1 MISATEEQLVLFASL
16 FRGRTDVFARR
27 WEMNGKIGYAPAY
40 DVDWTAFNEHKRH
53 GGTWLNF
60 KEKVPIP
67 LTPDA
72 IKKHFLGAQTIG
84 VYPLLED
91 NTSWFIAAD
100 FDGEHWWVDCQKFI
114 RICSKYH
121 IPVSVE
127 RSRSGNGCHIWL
139 FFDTPYPAFKSRRI
153 FLELIRH
160 AFHLSEFDKEVSFDR
175 LFPNQDEL
183 SGKNFG
189 NLIALPFQGRL
200 ADQGKTTF
208 IHPET
213 GDLYPDQWQHLL
225 GIKRLTT
232 IELDTLY
239 DQLIQGGTAVSMNGT
254 ASEASGGITITRSSS
269 IELSRRELDT
279 ETIKFL
285 KEELNFMNA
294 EYLQK
299 KRFGKS
305 TYQTEKYFKLIEEQG
320 DIVKLPRG
328 FLGSLKKYLDQ
339 RGIRYHLS
347 DRHLAVGPVIFNSA
361 IELRAEQKDLVE
373 KALLCDEGTI
383 VAPPGSGKTIVALE
397 LIARR
402 GLPALILVH
411 RRQLMSQWIERIQAF
426 LQIPK
431 AKIGRIDGVKKRFG
445 KEITVAM
452 FQSFAG
458 MENQKDEIAKIGT
471 VIVDECHH
479 VPAKTFREVVK
490 NLNVRYLYG
499 LTATPT
505 RKHHDEKM
513 IFLYVGNIIA
523 ELAANPAINEDSTPT
538 QTPANVV
545 IRKTDLDIPFRFKTD
560 NYQLLAKM
568 LSCDHS
574 RNKVIVGDILA
585 QAKQNRKILVLS
597 ERKEHLEILNLYLRK
612 ETETITITGDDSE
625 SSRKQK
631 LKQIEIGHY
640 QVILST
646 GQFFGEGLDIKG
658 IDCLVIAFP
667 FSFDGKLAQ
676 YVGRLRGRDMLIL
689 DYYDYLTPFLD
700 RQFKQ
705 RMRFY
710 KKQGYKIDV
719 GLNPLLPSQ

>member
-1 MISATEEQLVLFASL
+1 MHPFDEAKVELFMSL
-16 FRGRTDVFARR
+16 FHGRTDIFARR
-27 WEMNGKIGYAPAY
+27 WEKNGKSGYSPAY
-40 DVDWTAFNEHKRH
+40 DVDWTAFNEHKRR

-60 KEKVPIP
+60 KEKIPIS
-67 LTPDA
+67 LTPDV
-72 IKKHFLGAQTIG
+72 IKKHFLGGQTIG
-84 VYPLLED
+84 IYPLLKD

-100 FDGEHWWVDCQKFI
+100 FDGKQWWDDCQKFV
-114 RICSKYH
+114 RICSEH
-121 IPVSVE
+121 DVPVSIE
-127 RSRSGNGCHIWL
+127 RSRSGNGCHVWL
-139 FFDTPYPAFKSRRI
+139 FFGTPYPAFKSRRI
-153 FLELIRH
+153 FLELIRQ

-189 NLIALPFQGRL
+189 NLITLPFQGRL
-200 ADQGKTTF
+200 TDQWKTVF
-208 IHPET
+208 IQPGT
-213 GDLYPDQWQHLL
+213 GDTYPDQWQYLV
-225 GIKRLTT
+225 GIQRLTT
-232 IELDTLY
+232 VKLDSLY
-239 DQLIQGGTAVSMNGT
+239 ECLVHGGDVVLATSDT
-254 ASEASGGITITRSSS
+254 SQGITITLAAS

-305 TYQTEKYFKLIEEQG
+305 TYQTEKYFKLIDEQG
-320 DIVKLPRG
+320 DIVRLPRG
-328 FLGSLKKYLDQ
+328 FLESLKQHLNE

-347 DRHLAVGPVIFNSA
+347 DKRSDVEPVQFNSA
-361 IELRAEQKDLVE
+361 IELRAEQKDVVE
-373 KALLCDEGTI
+373 KASLHDEGTI
-383 VAPPGSGKTIVALE
+383 VAPPGSGKTIIALE
-397 LIARR
+397 LIAQRS
-402 GLPALILVH
+402 LTALILVH

-431 AKIGRIDGVKKRFG
+431 AKIGRIDGVKKKFG

-452 FQSFAG
+452 LQSFAG
-458 MENQKDEIAKIGT
+458 KENQRDEMAKIGT
-471 VIVDECHH
+471 VIIDECHH
-479 VPAKTFREVVK
+479 VPAKTFRGAVK
-490 NLNVRYLYG
+490 DLNVEYLYG

-505 RKHHDEKM
+505 RKHHDEKI

-523 ELAANPAINEDSTPT
+523 ELTANPAAHEETAPT
-538 QTPANVV
+538 YSPANVV

-560 NYQLLAKM
+560 NYHLLAKM
-568 LSCDHS
+568 LGCDHS
-574 RNKVIVGDILA
+574 RNKIIVGDILA
-585 QAKQNRKILVLS
+585 QVKQNRKILVLS
-597 ERKEHLEILNLYLRK
+597 ERKEHLEMLNLYLRK
-612 ETETITITGDDSE
+612 QAETITITGDDSE

-631 LKQIEIGHY
+631 LKQIETGHY

-658 IDCLVIAFP
+658 INCLVIAFP

-676 YVGRLRGRDMLIL
+676 YVGRLRGTDKLIL
-689 DYYDYLTPFLD
+689 DYQDHLTPFLD

-710 KKQGYKIDV
+710 KKQGYEIREA
-719 GLNPLLPSQ
+719 

>member
-1 MISATEEQLVLFASL
+1 MISVTEEQLVLFASL
-16 FRGRTDVFARR
+16 FRGREDIFARR
-27 WEMNGKIGYAPAY
+27 WEKNGKIGYAPAY
-40 DVDWTAFNEHKRH
+40 DVDWTAFNEHKRR

-60 KEKVPIP
+60 KEKIPIP
-67 LTPDA
+67 LTPDV
-72 IKKHFLGAQTIG
+72 IKKHFLGGQTIG
-84 VYPLLED
+84 IYPLLES

-114 RICSKYH
+114 RVCSEYD
-121 IPVSVE
+121 IPISVE
-127 RSRSGNGCHIWL
+127 RSRSGNGCHAWL
-139 FFDTPYPAFKSRRI
+139 FFDAPYPAFKSRRI
-153 FLELIRH
+153 FLELIRQ
-160 AFHLSEFDKEVSFDR
+160 AFHLSEFDKEVSFNH

-200 ADQGKTTF
+200 MEQGKTVF

-213 GDLYPDQWQHLL
+213 GDPYPEQWQYLFEIKHL
-225 GIKRLTT
+225 TAM
-232 IELDTLY
+232 ELDALY
-239 DQLIQGGTAVSMNGT
+239 DRLVQGGTAVSMNGT
-254 ASEASGGITITRSSS
+254 ASEASRGITITLASS
-269 IELSRRELDT
+269 IELSRRELDI
-279 ETIKFL
+279 ETVKFL

-299 KRFGKS
+299 ERFGKS
-305 TYQTEKYFKLIEEQG
+305 TYQTEKYFKLIDERG
-320 DIVKLPRG
+320 DVLRLPRG
-328 FLGSLKKYLDQ
+328 FLESLKQHLDQ

-347 DRHLAVGPVIFNSA
+347 DRKTAVEPVQFNSA
-361 IELRAEQKDLVE
+361 IELRTEQRDLVE
-373 KALLCDEGTI
+373 KALLHDEGTI

-431 AKIGRIDGVKKRFG
+431 TKIGRIDGVKKKFG

-452 FQSFAG
+452 LQSFAG
-458 MENQKDEIAKIGT
+458 MENHKDEMAKIGT
-471 VIVDECHH
+471 VIMDECHH
-479 VPAKTFREVVK
+479 VPAKTFRGVAK

-513 IFLYVGNIIA
+513 IFLYIGNIIA
-523 ELAANPAINEDSTPT
+523 ELAANPAVNEDSIST

-612 ETETITITGDDSE
+612 EAEMITITGDDSE
-625 SSRKQK
+625 PSRKQK
-631 LKQIEIGHY
+631 LKQIETGHY

-676 YVGRLRGRDMLIL
+676 YVGRLRGTDKLVL
-689 DYYDYLTPFLD
+689 DYHDHLTSFLD

-710 KKQGYKIDV
+710 KKQGYKIREA
-719 GLNPLLPSQ
+719 

>member
-1 MISATEEQLVLFASL
+1 MTSVTEEQLALFASL
-16 FRGRTDVFARR
+16 FRGREDVFARR
-27 WEMNGKIGYAPAY
+27 WEKNGKIGYAPAY
-40 DVDWTAFNEHKRH
+40 DIDWTVFNEHKRC

-67 LTPDA
+67 LTPDV
-72 IKKHFLGAQTIG
+72 IKKHFLGGQTIG
-84 VYPLLED
+84 IYPLLED

-100 FDGEHWWVDCQKFI
+100 FDGEHWRVDCQKFV
-114 RICSKYH
+114 RVCSAYD

-127 RSRSGNGCHIWL
+127 RSRSGNGCHVWL

-153 FLELIRH
+153 FLELIRQ

-200 ADQGKTTF
+200 TDQGKTVF
-208 IHPET
+208 IEPET
-213 GDLYPDQWQHLL
+213 GIPYSDQWQYLHDV
-225 GIKRLTT
+225 KRLT
-232 IELDTLY
+232 IMELDNLY
-239 DQLIQGGTAVSMNGT
+239 ERLVCGSSVALSSIGTAD
-254 ASEASGGITITRSSS
+254 EITITLASS
-269 IELSRRELDT
+269 IELSRRGLDV

-285 KEELNFMNA
+285 KEKLNFMNA

-328 FLGSLKKYLDQ
+328 FLESLKQYLDQ

-347 DRHLAVGPVIFNSA
+347 DRRLTVEHVQINSA
-361 IELRAEQKDLVE
+361 IELRAGQKDLVE
-373 KALLCDEGTI
+373 KALLHDEGTI

-402 GLPALILVH
+402 GFPALILVH

-431 AKIGRIDGVKKRFG
+431 AKIGRIDGVKKKFG

-452 FQSFAG
+452 LQSFAG
-458 MENQKDEIAKIGT
+458 VENQKDEMAKIGT
-471 VIVDECHH
+471 VIIDECHH
-479 VPAKTFREVVK
+479 VPAKTFREAVK
-490 NLNVRYLYG
+490 NLNVKYLYG

-513 IFLYVGNIIA
+513 IFLYVGNTIA
-523 ELAANPAINEDSTPT
+523 ELEISPTNNEAVIST
-538 QTPANVV
+538 QTQANVV
-545 IRKTDLDIPFRFKTD
+545 IRKTDMDIPFRFKTD

-574 RNKVIVGDILA
+574 RNKVIIGDILA

-597 ERKEHLEILNLYLRK
+597 ERKEHLEILDLYLRK
-612 ETETITITGDDSE
+612 EAETVTITGDDSE

-631 LKQIEIGHY
+631 LKQIETGHY

-658 IDCLVIAFP
+658 IDCLAIAFP

-676 YVGRLRGRDMLIL
+676 YIGRLRGANKLVL
-689 DYYDYLTPFLD
+689 DYHDHLTPFLD

-705 RMRFY
+705 RIRFY
-710 KKQGYKIDV
+710 KKQGYQIR
-719 GLNPLLPSQ
+719 SE

>member
-1 MISATEEQLVLFASL
+1 MLFASL
-16 FRGRTDVFARR
+16 FRGREDVFARR
-27 WEMNGKIGYAPAY
+27 WEKNGKIGYAPAY
-40 DVDWTAFNEHKRH
+40 DIDWTAFNEHKRR

-60 KEKVPIP
+60 KEKIPIS
-67 LTPDA
+67 LTPDI

-84 VYPLLED
+84 IYPLLED

-100 FDGEHWWVDCQKFI
+100 FDGEHWWVDCQKFV
-114 RICSKYH
+114 RVCSEYD

-127 RSRSGNGCHIWL
+127 RSRSGNGCHVWL
-139 FFDTPYPAFKSRRI
+139 FFDMPYPAFKSRRI
-153 FLELIRH
+153 FLELIRQ

-200 ADQGKTTF
+200 TDQGKTAF

-213 GDLYPDQWQHLL
+213 GDPYPGQWQYLL
-225 GIKRLTT
+225 GVKRLTT

-239 DQLIQGGTAVSMNGT
+239 GRLVQGGTVVSMNSTVSG
-254 ASEASGGITITRSSS
+254 ASGDITITLASS
-269 IELSRRELDT
+269 IELSRCELDT
-279 ETIKFL
+279 ETVKFL

-305 TYQTEKYFKLIEEQG
+305 TYQTEKYFKLIDQQG
-320 DIVKLPRG
+320 DILRLPRG
-328 FLGSLKKYLDQ
+328 FLESLKQHFDQ

-347 DRHLAVGPVIFNSA
+347 DRRTAVESVQTNSA

-373 KALLCDEGTI
+373 KAMLHDEGTI

-397 LIARR
+397 LIARH

-411 RRQLMSQWIERIQAF
+411 RRQLMSQWIERIQSF

-431 AKIGRIDGVKKRFG
+431 AKIGRIDGVKKKFG

-452 FQSFAG
+452 LQSFSG
-458 MENQKDEIAKIGT
+458 MENQRDEMAKIGT
-471 VIVDECHH
+471 VIIDECHH

-523 ELAANPAINEDSTPT
+523 ELAANQAINEDSILT
-538 QTPANVV
+538 QTPTNVV
-545 IRKTDLDIPFRFKTD
+545 IRKTDLDIPFKFKID

-574 RNKVIVGDILA
+574 RNKMIVKDILA
-585 QAKQNRKILVLS
+585 QTKQNRKILVLS

-612 ETETITITGDDSE
+612 EVEMITITGDDSE

-631 LKQIEIGHY
+631 LKQIETGHY

-658 IDCLVIAFP
+658 IDCLVVAFP

-676 YVGRLRGRDMLIL
+676 YVGRLRGADKLVL
-689 DYYDYLTPFLD
+689 DYQDHLTRFLD

-710 KKQGYKIDV
+710 KKQGYEIREA
-719 GLNPLLPSQ
+719 